1 MGEIS
6 SSRLYQRIGRLRW
19 QAPLLAF
26 SLVLAHQLVE
36 HTWLIHLPRWQHFAT
51 QMLFYGLVGPALAW
65 WALTSLRRSVA
76 ETEAAERALQK
87 AHHALSEVN
96 KQLTC
101 LLQVNHRL
109 TEAQDEEALLPII
122 LELPLAVVPAL
133 GCSLVRFDER
143 QQPLPALHEGSVATA
158 TLETWTNL
166 LAEARIRRQC
176 ATCANHRATAAHPC
190 TLLSATPDIAG
201 IGQLVCLEL
210 ARGSRRYAVLNI
222 YLPEHYELTAA
233 EQTLLEAM
241 AQEMVLALESDH
253 LRRRELDVLM
263 RLQPASRFADLNDEL
278 RDVLAHTVAALAADG
293 GVLWVVDAETAELK
307 EQVQC
312 GQMLPAE
319 SLVKS
324 LAAGAMQ
331 TDSPLVIHDLE
342 QETAATVRSLLTA
355 PLHTER
361 GALGSL
367 VLWSNRPD
375 AFNRR
380 HTQLVAIVAGQAA
393 FLLENHRLTLQGE
406 YRIALAERAR
416 LAREIHDGL
425 AQTLGYLKLRATQIN
440 GWLAAGDY
448 KRSDEGLAEVR
459 QLLNEAYIDA
469 REAIDGLRLQSDHQ
483 DMVAWVGEI
492 VAEFELLSGIPVEK
506 VEIPEVSLTSEAQIQ
521 LQRIVQEAFSNI
533 RKHAQATAVHLRWQ
547 KDGNWLTLQIADN
560 GRGFNLDDVA
570 PVDRHGLRIMQERA
584 ELLNADFQ
592 ITSLAHQGTEVTVTI
607 PLQRVREVRYG

>member
-1 MGEIS
+1 MGEIT

-26 SLVLAHQLVE
+26 LLVLAHQLIE

-51 QMLFYGLVGPALAW
+51 QILFYGLVGPALAW
-65 WALTSLRRSVA
+65 WALTSLRRSVT
-76 ETEAAERALQK
+76 ETEAAERALQE

-101 LLQVNHRL
+101 LLRVNHRL
-109 TEAQDEEALLPII
+109 TEAQDEEALLSII
-122 LELPLAVVPAL
+122 LELPRAVVPAL

-143 QQPLPALHEGSVATA
+143 QQPLPALHEGSVETA
-158 TLETWTNL
+158 VLETWANHL
-166 LAEARIRRQC
+166 SAARIRHQC
-176 ATCANHRATAAHPC
+176 AACTNHRATAAHPC
-190 TLLSATPDIAG
+190 RLLAGMPDIAG

-210 ARGSRRYAVLNI
+210 ARGSRRYAILNI
-222 YLPEHYELTAA
+222 YLPENKELTTA
-233 EQTLLEAM
+233 EQALLEAI
-241 AQEMVLALESDH
+241 AQEMALALESDN

-278 RDVLAHTVAALAADG
+278 SDVLAHTVAALAADG
-293 GVLWVVDAETAELK
+293 GVLWVVAGETAELK

-312 GQMLPAE
+312 GQILPTE
-319 SLVKS
+319 SLVKG
-324 LAAGAMQ
+324 LAAGAMR

-342 QETAATVRSLLTA
+342 RGAVATVRSLLIA

-361 GALGSL
+361 EALGSL
-367 VLWSNRPD
+367 VLWSKRPD

-380 HTQLVAIVAGQAA
+380 HAQLIAIVAGQAA

-406 YRIALAERAR
+406 YKVALAERAR

-425 AQTLGYLKLRATQIN
+425 AQTLGYLKLRVTQIN
-440 GWLAAGDY
+440 GWLNAGDI
-448 KRSDEGLAEVR
+448 KRVDEGLAEVR

-469 REAIDGLRLQSDHQ
+469 REAIDGLRLQSNHQ

-492 VAEFELLSGIPVEK
+492 VSEFELLSGIPVEK
-506 VEIPEVSLTSEAQIQ
+506 VEVPDVSLTSETQIQ

-533 RKHAQATAVHLRWQ
+533 RKHAQATAVQLRWQ
-547 KDGNWLTLQIADN
+547 QDGNWLTLKILDN
-560 GRGFNLDDVA
+560 GCGFNPDDVA
-570 PVDRHGLRIMQERA
+570 PAARHGLRIMQERA

-592 ITSLAHQGTEVTVTI
+592 ITSRAHKGTEVAVTI
-607 PLQRVREVRYG
+607 PLKRVLEVRHE